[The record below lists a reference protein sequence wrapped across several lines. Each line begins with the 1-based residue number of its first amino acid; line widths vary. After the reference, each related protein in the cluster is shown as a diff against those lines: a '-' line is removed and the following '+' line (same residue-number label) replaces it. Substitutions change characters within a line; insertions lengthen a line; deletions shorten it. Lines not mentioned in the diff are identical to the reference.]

1 CCVWATLLK
10 PDVARSGKGNSPV
23 PCTAWADQ
31 KWSTIPRSYL
41 VAPHIARL
49 MFGED
54 HRFYLPA
61 SALLGAPFFL
71 SIILRHRG
79 NL

>member
-1 CCVWATLLK
+1 ACCVWATLLK

-41 VAPHIARL
+41 GRRRVLGHPRANAVL
-49 MFGED
+49 M
-54 HRFYLPA
+54 A
-61 SALLGAPFFL
+61 
-71 SIILRHRG
+71 RG
-79 NL
+79 NVGKRIPSATG